1 MAKKHKD
8 AELDE
13 RGYLLNM
20 RDLKLAYRQT
30 YWQLRRA
37 LKDAEMRYGEGTL
50 IQHPD
55 ITTIKD
61 AMSDVSFAIRWMHTG
76 RRPGNKR
83 GAERLAAYQRH
94 KLVDPLVMQSFSN
107 QYNSRS
113 ASTLTEWQRTQ
124 LEDALCRL
132 SPQERAC
139 YEMAHGQGFSFSY
152 IAGLLGISKGTV
164 ESYVTRAQKKVS
176 EDLESSLFLV
186 D

>member
-1 MAKKHKD
+1 MTKRHKE
-8 AELDE
+8 AQLDE
-13 RGYLLNM
+13 RGYLMNM

-37 LKDAEMRYGEGTL
+37 LKAAEASEP
-50 IQHPD
+50 QHPD
-55 ITTIKD
+55 IDILKS
-61 AMSDVSFAIRWMHTG
+61 MISDKHYEIQWMHTG

-83 GAERLAAYQRH
+83 GVERLAAYQRH
-94 KLVDPLVMQSFSN
+94 KLVDPLIMQAFSN

-132 SPQERAC
+132 SKQEREC
-139 YEMAHGQGFSFSY
+139 YTLAHGQGFSFSY

-164 ESYVTRAQKKVS
+164 ASYVERAQKKVS